1 MMLVVYGDFEGG
13 AECFYKE
20 NAFSMMRTLRK
31 RLDMDKIMTNIF
43 NILGAP
49 SEIADRKKTKEKFNF
64 SVGFPTEMI
73 FLSGIPVGWLTEN
86 INWRQVDLD
95 DAGWCEGRRTAY
107 LEAGSGAGE
116 ARVVGFGV
124 PKLGMV
130 GSATSE
136 FRVSGSGA
144 PESMVARTGHRK
156 GEGRRR
162 LVVDRR

>member
-1 MMLVVYGDFEGG
+1 M
-13 AECFYKE
+13 YKE
-20 NAFSMMRTLRK
+20 IVFQQQSKFCGASTLAMKPKRYLTAAFKLQAK
-31 RLDMDKIMTNIF
+31 
-43 NILGAP
+43 
-49 SEIADRKKTKEKFNF
+49 
-64 SVGFPTEMI
+64 
-73 FLSGIPVGWLTEN
+73 
-86 INWRQVDLD
+86 VDLD

>member
-1 MMLVVYGDFEGG
+1 
-13 AECFYKE
+13 
-20 NAFSMMRTLRK
+20 MRQWLPRIGWK
-31 RLDMDKIMTNIF
+31 GNSWRL
-43 NILGAP
+43 
-49 SEIADRKKTKEKFNF
+49 
-64 SVGFPTEMI
+64 
-73 FLSGIPVGWLTEN
+73 LSPW
-86 INWRQVDLD
+86 QVDLD

-162 LVVDRR
+162 LVVDRRWAATDGRLTGPVDGAGQQRGSPFIGGADTRTGIRENRERGRVVAASHWEWGEKI